1 VIWHLLE
8 IWLALFLAFILG
20 CGLGSLLYAG
30 FARSP
35 LADAQGRVADAIGD
49 AIDGM
54 RVQLGMA
61 PAWTHGYRRPAER
74 FDVEFAAPRP
84 GFRQG
89 GEGAVEVLPAPVEA
103 AVVEARRGAA
113 GPDRVLA
120 PAASEAEAEWPEE
133 AVGVVEAAGGPVV
146 AAPPPPRKPPAP
158 ELPSMRPAG
167 LAAPRNGVPDDLQR
181 IRGIGRRNEEL
192 LNALGIFHFSQ
203 IAAWTPAEVRWVGH
217 HLAFPER
224 IERDDWIGQATI
236 LGSGG
241 DTGYVKADR
250 RRAEDEVGEEQPL
263 PEE

>member
-1 VIWHLLE
+1 MIWHLLE
-8 IWLALFLAFILG
+8 IWLALFVAFILG
-20 CGLGSLLYAG
+20 CGLGSLLYAIL
-30 FARSP
+30 ARSP
-35 LADAQGRVADAIGD
+35 LADLQGRAADAIGD
-49 AIDGM
+49 AVDGM

-61 PAWTHGYRRPAER
+61 PAWSHGYRRPAER

-84 GFRQG
+84 GFQRA
-89 GEGAVEVLPAPVEA
+89 GEGAGAVLPAPFEA
-103 AVVEARRGAA
+103 AGVETSRSAA
-113 GPDRVLA
+113 APDRGHG
-120 PAASEAEAEWPEE
+120 PAEGEAHAEWTEE
-133 AVGVVEAAGGPVV
+133 AVEAVEAAGSPVV
-146 AAPPPPRKPPAP
+146 AAPPPPQRKPPAP

-250 RRAEDEVGEEQPL
+250 RRAEDEEEQPL